1 MGSSPRVEFRDDAG
15 KMNGAEFLR
24 GVVEA
29 FPYAI
34 HTVLTDNGMAF
45 ADLPK
50 NRNGPSR
57 RYLGAHIFDRVCNCH
72 AWTTTP
78 DLFNLNPRHLIPGP
92 NTSIIPRR
100 GAGTGP
106 DRAPACACW

>member
-1 MGSSPRVEFRDDAG
+1 
-15 KMNGAEFLR
+15 MNGAEFLR
-24 GVVEA
+24 SVVEA

-57 RYLGAHIFDRVCNCH
+57 RYLGAHIFDRVCNENGIEH
-72 AWTTTP
+72 KLTKPYHPVDQRPSQTHEP
-78 DLFNLNPRHLIPGP
+78 HRHGSHHQGVPLSRPR
-92 NTSIIPRR
+92 
-100 GAGTGP
+100 
-106 DRAPACACW
+106 